1 MASNISASDT
11 PPVTFELQIPEDV
24 EMDPQKVFG
33 LFEALQNDIESFDNM
48 VIERVRNMETVE
60 HVNEQIFNADHSD
73 EQQTELQQE
82 QQSVSLSV
90 SDTSNTLP
98 QKRFKQLNTEA
109 LLEIEHNQYSKSTKK
124 KTKWGTRV
132 FNGTYL

>member
-90 SDTSNTLP
+90 SDISSTLP
-98 QKRFKQLNTEA
+98 QKRFKQLNIEPQ
-109 LLEIEHNQYSKSTKK
+109 LE
-124 KTKWGTRV
+124 
-132 FNGTYL
+132 